1 MPLGT
6 RGAQSRKVVM
16 SVIKGLF
23 CAAAVALLLPI
34 SSPVRAGPGAPFL
47 ETGGEP
53 TDPHR
58 PPCTTAECRTIE
70 SFLKQHY
77 CGEFPYGN
85 GSADSCDLRVRKRV
99 GSQEVYADT
108 DCDWDANSL
117 TCRQNGHVQPALRAI
132 AIREMRRR
140 GLPKPRARRVL
151 FTVWGVP
158 ASSWFLVAADY
169 TNVSG
174 SVASICEVI
183 LLVGPALEV
192 TVVRAMPFQRT
203 DADVPTITTWQ
214 MVDLVDVDGD
224 ERPELVLEGDAYED
238 HWLEV
243 VRIEDG
249 SVKTIFSGLGYSL

>member
-1 MPLGT
+1 
-6 RGAQSRKVVM
+6 M
-16 SVIKGLF
+16 SVTKVLL
-23 CAAAVALLLPI
+23 CAAAVAILLPI
-34 SSPVRAGPGAPFL
+34 SSPVPAGPGAPFL

-99 GSQEVYADT
+99 GSPEVHADT
-108 DCDWDANSL
+108 DCHWDADSL
-117 TCRQNGHVQPALRAI
+117 KCRQNGQVQPTLRAI
-132 AIREMRRR
+132 AIREMRKR
-140 GLPKPRARRVL
+140 GLPKAQAERVL
-151 FTVWGVP
+151 FTAWGVP
-158 ASSWFLVAADY
+158 ASSWSVVAADY

-183 LLVGPALEV
+183 LLVGPASKV
-192 TVVRAMPFQRT
+192 TVVRAMPFHRT
-203 DADVPTITTWQ
+203 DADVPTTTTWQ

-224 ERPELVLEGDAYED
+224 GRLELVLEGDAYED

-243 VRIEDG
+243 VRIEEG

>member
-1 MPLGT
+1 MN
-6 RGAQSRKVVM
+6 
-16 SVIKGLF
+16 VIKALLYV
-23 CAAAVALLLPI
+23 AAVASPVPT
-34 SSPVRAGPGAPFL
+34 SSPVRAGQDARSA

-99 GSQEVYADT
+99 GSPKVHADT
-108 DCDWDANSL
+108 NCHWDADSL
-117 TCRQNGHVQPALRAI
+117 LKCRQNGHVQPTLRAI
-132 AIREMRRR
+132 SIREMRKR
-140 GLPKPRARRVL
+140 GLPQAQAERVL

-169 TNVSG
+169 TNVSE

-183 LLVGPALEV
+183 LLVGAASKV
-192 TVVRAMPFQRT
+192 TVVRAVPFHRT
-203 DADVPTITTWQ
+203 DADVPTSTTWQ
-214 MVDLVDVDGD
+214 MVDVVDVDGD
-224 ERPELVLEGDAYED
+224 GRPELVLEGDAYED

>member
-1 MPLGT
+1 
-6 RGAQSRKVVM
+6 M
-16 SVIKGLF
+16 SVIKVLL
-23 CAAAVALLLPI
+23 CAVAVALLLPI
-34 SSPVRAGPGAPFL
+34 SFPVRAGPGAQFL

-58 PPCTTAECRTIE
+58 PRCTTAECRTIE

-77 CGEFPYGN
+77 CGEFLYGN

-99 GSQEVYADT
+99 GSPQVHADT
-108 DCDWDANSL
+108 DCHWDADSL
-117 TCRQNGHVQPALRAI
+117 KCRQNGHVQPTLRAI
-132 AIREMRRR
+132 AIREMRKR
-140 GLPKPRARRVL
+140 GLPKAQAERVL

-158 ASSWFLVAADY
+158 ASSWSLVEADY

-183 LLVGPALEV
+183 LLVGPASKV
-192 TVVRAMPFQRT
+192 TVVRAVPFHRT
-203 DADVPTITTWQ
+203 DADVPTTTTWQ

-224 ERPELVLEGDAYED
+224 GRLDLVLEGDAYED

-249 SVKTIFSGLGYSL
+249 SVKTIFSGLGYFL